1 MNKMKKKVYEAVILI
16 GCFLLLLTRIAGMD
30 ESADSITLS
39 IILIQGFYI
48 IDVLEQRR

>member
-1 MNKMKKKVYEAVILI
+1 MNKMKKKVYEAVILT
-16 GCFLLLLTRIAGMD
+16 GCLLLLLTRIAGMD

>member
-16 GCFLLLLTRIAGMD
+16 GCFLLILTRIAGMD
-30 ESADSITLS
+30 GSADSITLS

-48 IDVLEQRR
+48 IGVLEQRR